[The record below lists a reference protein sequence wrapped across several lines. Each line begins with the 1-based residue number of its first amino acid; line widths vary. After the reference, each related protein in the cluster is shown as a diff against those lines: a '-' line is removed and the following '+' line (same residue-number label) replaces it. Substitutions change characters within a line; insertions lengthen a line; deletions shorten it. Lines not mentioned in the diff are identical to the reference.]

1 MCKWSVYLDKGIW
14 VSMWRLFK
22 YDKIIRGENERM
34 CSIYNRTICYT
45 YTCNKTTHILLT
57 SCTCNINIKS
67 HLYWIYTHNEYTSNR
82 YIISLCMQSSIQKVW
97 KKSSF
102 SLPILIRGWR
112 VYQHQPKYCKTV

>member
-22 YDKIIRGENERM
+22 YDKMIRGENERM

-82 YIISLCMQSSIQKVW
+82 FIISLYELFPLNTGKNVPFHAKFNIH
-97 KKSSF
+97 
-102 SLPILIRGWR
+102 LYILHNLHKILML
-112 VYQHQPKYCKTV
+112 

>member
-1 MCKWSVYLDKGIW
+1 MVCLLGQRYLACGDF
-14 VSMWRLFK
+14 SK
-22 YDKIIRGENERM
+22 YDKMIRGENERM

-82 YIISLCMQSSIQKVW
+82 YIISLCMQSSIQKVLE
-97 KKSSF
+97 KIF
-102 SLPILIRGWR
+102 ILITYINMRIESLSTPA
-112 VYQHQPKYCKTV
+112 QIL

>member
-22 YDKIIRGENERM
+22 YDKMIRGENERM

-82 YIISLCMQSSIQKVW
+82 YIISLCMQSSIQKVLE
-97 KKSSF
+97 KIF
-102 SLPILIRGWR
+102 ILITYINTRMESLSTPA
-112 VYQHQPKYCKTV
+112 QIL